1 MTLAISLDRRWLEL
15 NRPLGVRHP
24 RLVLS
29 TLGLQ
34 ILHACSMVFHPPR
47 DLHIGGDGTA
57 VAVGANIEGA
67 FIAAGR
73 NSPGG
78 SQMLF
83 VCVKILPGNSSEEIK
98 PNPFCVLNILNLPRY
113 IFSVSQSRC

>member
-1 MTLAISLDRRWLEL
+1 MF
-15 NRPLGVRHP
+15 
-24 RLVLS
+24 
-29 TLGLQ
+29 
-34 ILHACSMVFHPPR
+34 FHPPR
-47 DLHIGGDGTA
+47 DLHIGSDGTA
-57 VAVGANIEGA
+57 VAVGAKSKVHSSPPEG
-67 FIAAGR
+67 

-113 IFSVSQSRC
+113 IFSVSESRW